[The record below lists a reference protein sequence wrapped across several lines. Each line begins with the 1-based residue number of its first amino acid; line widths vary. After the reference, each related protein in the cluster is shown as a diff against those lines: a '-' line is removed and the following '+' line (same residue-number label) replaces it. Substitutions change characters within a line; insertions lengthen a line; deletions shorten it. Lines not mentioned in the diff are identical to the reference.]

1 MKNKIGIL
9 ENDIYIFPIVNSELL
24 FVKLGNGPEVF
35 EPHRSSTVYQ
45 FYLLSTKYSFDD

>member
-9 ENDIYIFPIVNSELL
+9 ENDIYIFPIVNIVI

-45 FYLLSTKYSFDD
+45 FYLLSAKYSFDD